1 MTTDWRNTLARELT
15 RRFRMSAKE
24 AMRAPVRL
32 TGAAARTAITG
43 PPGAGKSSLIA
54 HLAKH
59 WLDCGLRIGVLA
71 IDPTSPVSGGSLLG
85 DRLRMDELLGTN
97 SEIYIRSFPTHAST
111 DGLCPNILA
120 LLEAYEECGF
130 DELIMETVGI
140 GQVSYEARLLVDT
153 FVLVLNPESGD
164 IIQAM
169 KAGIVELADIYVVNK
184 ADLPGSTRLVKE
196 LRSLL
201 KWRSAEGRKPEV
213 IMVSSF
219 DGRGMTELARAIATH
234 RTSRSGDPDRSAV
247 ELARRDY
254 LLKSLVQRRT
264 LEILAS
270 GAVPGSA
277 SIADAV
283 RRIATSLLDS

>member
-1 MTTDWRNTLARELT
+1 
-15 RRFRMSAKE
+15 
-24 AMRAPVRL
+24 
-32 TGAAARTAITG
+32 
-43 PPGAGKSSLIA
+43 
-54 HLAKH
+54 
-59 WLDCGLRIGVLA
+59 
-71 IDPTSPVSGGSLLG
+71 
-85 DRLRMDELLGTN
+85 MDELLGTN

-201 KWRSAEGRKPEV
+201 KWRSAEGSKPQV
-213 IMVSSF
+213 IPVSSV
-219 DGRGMTELARAIATH
+219 DGRGILELAKAIEAS
-234 RTSRSGDPDRSAV
+234 RSSRSGEPPQSTV

-254 LLKSLVQRRT
+254 LLKSLVQRRI

-270 GAVPGSA
+270 GEVPPGA
-277 SIADAV
+277 STGEAV
-283 RRIATSLLDS
+283 RRIATSLLGS